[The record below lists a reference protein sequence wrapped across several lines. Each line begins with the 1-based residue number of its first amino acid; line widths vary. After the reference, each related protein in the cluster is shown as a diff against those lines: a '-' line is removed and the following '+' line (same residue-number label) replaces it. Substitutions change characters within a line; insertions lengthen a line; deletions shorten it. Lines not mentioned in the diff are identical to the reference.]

1 MAQLPLLDWDG
12 AAERLG
18 VTPRRTARRRI
29 GQYLGMS
36 ITPGPDNFQTATW
49 SDPDRVDRYLTRIG
63 GLVPRAAGEEVLVSV
78 LPDSPRSVL
87 DLGCGDGR
95 LAALVLERRPNVE
108 SVVAVDSSPAMLNHA
123 RERFDRDHRVHVR
136 EWSLDDP
143 LTPLGS
149 FDVIVAGFS
158 IHHVEDQRKRDLFS
172 EIADQLSNDGVF
184 ANLEVVAS
192 ATPELHRQFLDLIG
206 RADDDPED
214 RLASVESQLLSMR
227 EAGLSQVDC
236 LWRWRGFALLVGRSH

>member
-1 MAQLPLLDWDG
+1 M
-12 AAERLG
+12 EH
-18 VTPRRTARRRI
+18 
-29 GQYLGMS
+29 YL
-36 ITPGPDNFQTATW
+36 A
-49 SDPDRVDRYLTRIG
+49 RIG
-63 GLVPRAAGEEVLVSV
+63 GLAPRAAGEEVLASV

-95 LAALVLERRPNVE
+95 LAALVLEHRPSVE
-108 SVVAVDSSPAMLNHA
+108 SVLAVDSSPVMLGHA
-123 RERFDRDHRVHVR
+123 RDRFDGDHRVHIR

-149 FDVIVAGFS
+149 FDVVIAGFS
-158 IHHVEDQRKRDLFS
+158 IHHVEDHRKRDLFS
-172 EIADQLSNDGVF
+172 EVAQQLNDHGVF

-214 RLASVESQLLSMR
+214 QLASVEAQLLWMR
-227 EAGLSQVDC
+227 QAGLCQVDC

>member
-1 MAQLPLLDWDG
+1 MGRQWP
-12 AAERLG
+12 
-18 VTPRRTARRRI
+18 TPRRSI
-29 GQYLGMS
+29 GQYLVVTIS
-36 ITPGPDNFQTATW
+36 PGPEDPQAVTW

-63 GLVPRAAGEEVLVSV
+63 GLAPRAAGEEALISV

-95 LAALVLERRPNVE
+95 LAALILEHRPSVD
-108 SVVAVDSSPAMLNHA
+108 SVVAVDSSPAMLGHA
-123 RERFDRDHRVHVR
+123 RDRFDGDDRVDVR

-149 FDVIVAGFS
+149 FDVVVAGFS
-158 IHHVEDQRKRDLFS
+158 IHHVGDQRKRDLFG
-172 EIADQLSNDGVF
+172 EVAGQLIDDGVF

-192 ATPELHRQFLDLIG
+192 ATPELHRQFLNLIG
-206 RADDDPED
+206 RSDDDPED
-214 RLASVESQLLSMR
+214 RLAPVEAQLLWMR

-236 LWRWRGFALLVGRSH
+236 LWRWRGFALLVGNSL